1 MLCPIHESCW
11 PLSPLLHVFGSCTK
25 SECNWAPL
33 ALWKPPMII
42 FLCVTLGH
50 STFLVL
56 FGVLP
61 GRSWTYFIF
70 TKADCSNLNHKK
82 NNWPKGLVIWKMI
95 PYFLL
100 FFFCSL
106 DIFIYPNCIWRNTER
121 NYVLSHAW
129 RKIKMCETHGH
140 SHPLYVN
147 FKAQPL
153 RDEGW
158 EGEGNYSGSSVTKT
172 FCPFSSGKI
181 KRISFHE
188 RLLSTD

>member
-1 MLCPIHESCW
+1 MYTDKAFYHSSEGLDDPFLILSWPAGLKLPSFVCLVRCCVPFMRAVDLC
-11 PLSPLLHVFGSCTK
+11 LLHVFGSCTK

-82 NNWPKGLVIWKMI
+82 IIDPKDLLSEKWFLISY
-95 PYFLL
+95 YF
-100 FFFCSL
+100 
-106 DIFIYPNCIWRNTER
+106 
-121 NYVLSHAW
+121 
-129 RKIKMCETHGH
+129 
-140 SHPLYVN
+140 
-147 FKAQPL
+147 
-153 RDEGW
+153 
-158 EGEGNYSGSSVTKT
+158 SSVAWTSLFT
-172 FCPFSSGKI
+172 LIASGGTQRGI
-181 KRISFHE
+181 MSCHMPEGR
-188 RLLSTD
+188 